1 MTVNRIVNARE
12 GTSTLDRAI
21 PKIVGMIGRFNGK
34 DVTNY
39 LQAYRAEMKMR
50 DILED
55 RRLSGFRWVVT
66 PSIHTVVLEDQAH
79 CRNWPEFEGRLL
91 EWYNFNDS
99 LRLSKR
105 EFME

>member
-1 MTVNRIVNARE
+1 MRGSELTKVIAVAVDRIVNSWE

-21 PKIVGMIGRFNGK
+21 EATVGMIGRFNGK

-66 PSIHTVVLEDQAH
+66 PSIHVEVLKVQAD
-79 CRNWPEFEGRLL
+79 CC
-91 EWYNFNDS
+91 D
-99 LRLSKR
+99 
-105 EFME
+105 